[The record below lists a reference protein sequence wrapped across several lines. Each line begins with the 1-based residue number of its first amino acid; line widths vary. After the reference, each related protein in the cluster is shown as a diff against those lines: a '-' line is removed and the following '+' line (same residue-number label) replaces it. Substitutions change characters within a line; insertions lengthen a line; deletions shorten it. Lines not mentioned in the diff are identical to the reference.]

1 MRKFMKGCA
10 ITALL
15 FILLGL
21 ILGVSGSLGNGSTH
35 FSLGEFLSAV
45 TLGRI
50 SEEKVDD
57 WNDGVTEQIREN
69 IGDVHYDLEDNVDY
83 DSDYEVKSGKI
94 ELYVLGDDSQGITD
108 LQVQAGG
115 CVMKIQVSE
124 DNCFRVE
131 ADGMRKFQGYV
142 EGGTIEI
149 RGTSKASNN
158 SEGNLGGSICLYVPE
173 GYYFENTSLDL
184 GAGSLS
190 VEELQT
196 GSLEANVGAGQM
208 TFEKLDADQAEL
220 DCGAGQM
227 TVEEL
232 SSRVAEVSVGMGS
245 VRLNGDVT
253 ERLDGECSMGELKL
267 TLTGAQTDFNYDLS
281 CGMGELKV
289 GDDSYNG
296 LAQEK
301 QINHNASKNM
311 ELECAMGSVVVEF
324 K

>member
-35 FSLGEFLSAV
+35 FSPGEILSAV

-57 WNDGVTEQIREN
+57 WSDGVTEQIREN
-69 IGDVHYDLEDNVDY
+69 MGDVHYDLEDKVDY

-115 CVMKIQVSE
+115 CVMKIRVSE

-184 GAGSLS
+184 GAGS
-190 VEELQT
+190 Q
-196 GSLEANVGAGQM
+196 
-208 TFEKLDADQAEL
+208 
-220 DCGAGQM
+220 CGCRQD
-227 TVEEL
+227 
-232 SSRVAEVSVGMGS
+232 
-245 VRLNGDVT
+245 DV
-253 ERLDGECSMGELKL
+253 
-267 TLTGAQTDFNYDLS
+267 
-281 CGMGELKV
+281 
-289 GDDSYNG
+289 
-296 LAQEK
+296 
-301 QINHNASKNM
+301 
-311 ELECAMGSVVVEF
+311 
-324 K
+324 

>member
-10 ITALL
+10 ITALI

-35 FSLGEFLSAV
+35 FSPGEILSAV

-57 WNDGVTEQIREN
+57 WSDGVTEQIREN
-69 IGDVHYDLEDNVDY
+69 MGDVHYDLEDKVDY

-115 CVMKIQVSE
+115 CVMKIRVSE

-142 EGGTIEI
+142 EGGTMEI
-149 RGTSKASNN
+149 SGTSKASNN
-158 SEGNLGGSICLYVPE
+158 SDGNLGGSICLYVPE
-173 GYYFENTSLDL
+173 GYHFENTSLDL

-196 GSLEANVGAGQM
+196 GALEANVGAGKM
-208 TFEKLDADQAEL
+208 AFGTLDAD
-220 DCGAGQM
+220 
-227 TVEEL
+227 
-232 SSRVAEVSVGMGS
+232 VAEVSVGMGS

-267 TLTGAQTDFNYDLS
+267 TLAGMQTDFNYDLS

-301 QINHNASKNM
+301 QINNNASKNM

>member
-10 ITALL
+10 ITALI

-35 FSLGEFLSAV
+35 FSPGEILSAV

-57 WNDGVTEQIREN
+57 WSDGVTEQIREN
-69 IGDVHYDLEDNVDY
+69 MGDVHYDLEDKVDY

-94 ELYVLGDDSQGITD
+94 ELYVLGDDNQGITD

-115 CVMKIQVSE
+115 CVMKIRVSE

-142 EGGTIEI
+142 EGGTMEI
-149 RGTSKASNN
+149 SGTSKASNN
-158 SEGNLGGSICLYVPE
+158 SDGNLGGSICLYVPE
-173 GYYFENTSLDL
+173 GYHFENTSLDL

-196 GSLEANVGAGQM
+196 STMRA
-208 TFEKLDADQAEL
+208 ADYIV
-220 DCGAGQM
+220 CGGPGCGHKR
-227 TVEEL
+227 
-232 SSRVAEVSVGMGS
+232 SR
-245 VRLNGDVT
+245 
-253 ERLDGECSMGELKL
+253 
-267 TLTGAQTDFNYDLS
+267 Y
-281 CGMGELKV
+281 
-289 GDDSYNG
+289 
-296 LAQEK
+296 
-301 QINHNASKNM
+301 
-311 ELECAMGSVVVEF
+311 
-324 K
+324 

>member
-10 ITALL
+10 ITALI

-35 FSLGEFLSAV
+35 FSPGEILSAV

-57 WNDGVTEQIREN
+57 WSDGVTEQIREN
-69 IGDVHYDLEDNVDY
+69 MGDVHYDLEDKVDY

-142 EGGTIEI
+142 EGGTMEI
-149 RGTSKASNN
+149 CGTSKASNN

-196 GSLEANVGAGQM
+196 GALEANVGAG
-208 TFEKLDADQAEL
+208 K
-220 DCGAGQM
+220 M

-245 VRLNGDVT
+245 IRLTGDVT

-267 TLTGAQTDFNYDLS
+267 TLAGAQTDFNYDLS

-301 QINHNASKNM
+301 QINNNASKNM

>member
-1 MRKFMKGCA
+1 MKKFMKGCA
-10 ITALL
+10 ITALIL
-15 FILLGL
+15 ILLGL
-21 ILGVSGSLGNGSTH
+21 ILGVSGSLWNGSTH
-35 FSLGEFLSAV
+35 VSPGEILSAV

-57 WNDGVTEQIREN
+57 WSDGVTEQIREN
-69 IGDVHYDLEDNVDY
+69 MGDVHYDLEDNVDY
-83 DSDYEVKSGKI
+83 DSDYEVRSGKI

-142 EGGTIEI
+142 EGGTMEI
-149 RGTSKASNN
+149 RGTSKVSSN

-173 GYYFENTSLDL
+173 GYHFENTSLDL

-196 GSLEANVGAGQM
+196 GALEANVGAGKM

-245 VRLNGDVT
+245 VRLTGDVT

-267 TLTGAQTDFNYDLS
+267 TLAGAQTDFNYDLS

-301 QINHNASKNM
+301 QINNNASKNM

>member
-35 FSLGEFLSAV
+35 FSPGEILSAV

-57 WNDGVTEQIREN
+57 WSDGVTEQIREN

-115 CVMKIQVSE
+115 CVMKIRVSE

-142 EGGTIEI
+142 EGGTMEI
-149 RGTSKASNN
+149 CGTSKASNN

-196 GSLEANVGAGQM
+196 GALEANVGAGKM
-208 TFEKLDADQAEL
+208 TFEKLEADQAEL

-267 TLTGAQTDFNYDLS
+267 TLAGVQTDFNYDLS

-301 QINHNASKNM
+301 QINNNASKNM

>member
-10 ITALL
+10 ITALI

-35 FSLGEFLSAV
+35 FSPGEILSAV

-57 WNDGVTEQIREN
+57 WSDGVTEQIREN
-69 IGDVHYDLEDNVDY
+69 MGDVHYDLEDKVDY

-115 CVMKIQVSE
+115 CVMKIRVSE

-149 RGTSKASNN
+149 RGTSKASSN

-184 GAGSLS
+184 GAGS
-190 VEELQT
+190 Q
-196 GSLEANVGAGQM
+196 
-208 TFEKLDADQAEL
+208 
-220 DCGAGQM
+220 CGCRQD
-227 TVEEL
+227 
-232 SSRVAEVSVGMGS
+232 
-245 VRLNGDVT
+245 DV
-253 ERLDGECSMGELKL
+253 
-267 TLTGAQTDFNYDLS
+267 
-281 CGMGELKV
+281 
-289 GDDSYNG
+289 
-296 LAQEK
+296 
-301 QINHNASKNM
+301 
-311 ELECAMGSVVVEF
+311 
-324 K
+324 